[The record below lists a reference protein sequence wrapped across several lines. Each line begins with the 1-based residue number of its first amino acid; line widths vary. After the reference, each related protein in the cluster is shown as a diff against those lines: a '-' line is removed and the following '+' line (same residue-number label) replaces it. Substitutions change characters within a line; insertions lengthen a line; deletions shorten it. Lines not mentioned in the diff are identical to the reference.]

1 MFNFFVK
8 SNTNIAYSDNLIFD
22 RFEMF
27 SVYKNLIK
35 TAQIMYCNGWNTI
48 NGDYTNEECI
58 IISYAV
64 NYLTSKDKGGT

>member
-1 MFNFFVK
+1 
-8 SNTNIAYSDNLIFD
+8 
-22 RFEMF
+22 MF